1 MPILTLRRFSRPN
14 ASKREYL
21 NYLLLIDGG
30 EHECYDEIYQVGDNS
45 KWELTMKDE
54 MKSLILN

>member
-14 ASKREYL
+14 VSKRKYL
-21 NYLLLIDGG
+21 NYLLLTDGG

-54 MKSLILN
+54 MKSFILN